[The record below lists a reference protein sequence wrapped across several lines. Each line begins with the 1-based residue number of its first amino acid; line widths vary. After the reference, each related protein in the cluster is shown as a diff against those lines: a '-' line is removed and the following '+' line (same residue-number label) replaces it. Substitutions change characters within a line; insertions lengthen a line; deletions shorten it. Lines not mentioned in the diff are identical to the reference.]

1 MITTVE
7 KVLQRATPESQGIAS
22 AAILKFVETLE
33 SQDVFETATRRGG
46 AGDLDSPMLDCSPL
60 FGIKGSR

>member
-1 MITTVE
+1 
-7 KVLQRATPESQGIAS
+7 L
-22 AAILKFVETLE
+22 VETLE

-46 AGDLDSPMLDCSPL
+46 AGNLDSPMLDCSPL